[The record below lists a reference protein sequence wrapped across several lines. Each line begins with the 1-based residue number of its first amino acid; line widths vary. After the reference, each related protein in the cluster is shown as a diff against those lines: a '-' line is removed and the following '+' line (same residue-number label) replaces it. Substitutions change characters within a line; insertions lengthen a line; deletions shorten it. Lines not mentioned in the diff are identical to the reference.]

1 MARQQFYVAS
11 WADYDVG
18 DPKTVPRADLEAAVR
33 KAAKAANQRLL
44 RLERAGAT
52 TGVYMSAMQD
62 LGLDRKRFK
71 ERPQKLSIAEL
82 RHEYASLRS
91 FLSAQTSTI
100 QGRKQRLGKI
110 YNTLQARGYEGSY
123 DEAMYDLEKAFT
135 EHIEQYFDSKTV
147 YDAVVKGNVDL
158 LETLANKQEEIRAA
172 PDKGRVLLD
181 YMHQAKE
188 RRENQPKGIAERAK
202 LKGR

>member
-1 MARQQFYVAS
+1 MARQEFYVAS
-11 WADYDVG
+11 WVNYDVG

-62 LGLDRKRFK
+62 LGLDRRRFK

-91 FLSAQTSTI
+91 FLSAQTSTL
-100 QGRKQRLGKI
+100 QGRRKRLGKI
-110 YNTLQARGYEGSY
+110 YDTLVERGYKGSY
-123 DEAMYDLEKAFT
+123 DNAMYDLEKAFT

-147 YDAVVKGNVDL
+147 YDAVVKGNIDL
-158 LETLANKQEEIRAA
+158 LEMLANKQDEIRAA
-172 PDKGRVLLD
+172 PDKGRALLD
-181 YMHQAKE
+181 YMHRAKE
-188 RRENQPKGIAERAK
+188 RRQNQTKRG
-202 LKGR
+202 

>member
-1 MARQQFYVAS
+1 MARQEFYVAS
-11 WADYDVG
+11 WVNYDVG
-18 DPKTVPRADLEAAVR
+18 DPKTVPRAKLEAAVR

-62 LGLDRKRFK
+62 LGLDRRRFK

-91 FLSAQTSTI
+91 FLSAQTSTL
-100 QGRKQRLGKI
+100 QGRRKRLGKI
-110 YNTLQARGYEGSY
+110 YDTLVGRGYKGSY
-123 DEAMYDLEKAFT
+123 DNAMYDLEKAFT

-147 YDAVVKGNVDL
+147 YDAVVKGNIDL
-158 LETLANKQEEIRAA
+158 LEMLANKQDEIRAA
-172 PDKGRVLLD
+172 PDKGRALLD
-181 YMHQAKE
+181 YMHRAKE
-188 RRENQPKGIAERAK
+188 RRQNQTKRG
-202 LKGR
+202 

>member
-11 WADYDVG
+11 WINYDVG

-71 ERPQKLSIAEL
+71 ERPQRICV
-82 RHEYASLRS
+82 
-91 FLSAQTSTI
+91 
-100 QGRKQRLGKI
+100 
-110 YNTLQARGYEGSY
+110 
-123 DEAMYDLEKAFT
+123 FT
-135 EHIEQYFDSKTV
+135 VFFVS
-147 YDAVVKGNVDL
+147 
-158 LETLANKQEEIRAA
+158 ANKYDPGQETTS
-172 PDKGRVLLD
+172 G
-181 YMHQAKE
+181 
-188 RRENQPKGIAERAK
+188 ENI
-202 LKGR
+202 

>member
-52 TGVYMSAMQD
+52 KGVYKSAMQD
-62 LGLDRKRFK
+62 LGLDRVRFA
-71 ERPQKLSIAEL
+71 ERPQKMSLAEL

-91 FLSAQTSTI
+91 FLTAKTSTL
-100 QGRKQRLGKI
+100 QGRNEWLHNI
-110 YNTLQARGYEGSY
+110 YNALLEKGYDKDFET
-123 DEAMYDLEKAFT
+123 AMYDLERAYT
-135 EHIEQYFDSKTV
+135 QDIEQYFSSKTI
-147 YDAVVKGNVDL
+147 YNAVKSGNIDL
-158 LETLANKQEEIRAA
+158 LQTIANKQKELAAA
-172 PDKGRVLLD
+172 PDKGRALLD

>member
-11 WADYDVG
+11 WVNYDVG

-71 ERPQKLSIAEL
+71 ERPQSLSLAEL

-91 FLSAQTSTI
+91 FLSAQTSTL
-100 QGRKQRLGKI
+100 QGRQKRLGKI
-110 YNTLQARGYEGSY
+110 YDTLVARGYKGSY
-123 DEAMYDLEKAFT
+123 DDAMYDLERAFT
-135 EHIEQYFDSKTV
+135 EQIEKYFDSKTT
-147 YDAVVKGNVDL
+147 YNAVVKGDIDVL
-158 LETLANKQEEIRAA
+158 KTMASKQDEIRAA
-172 PDKGRVLLD
+172 PDPGRALLE
-181 YMHQAKE
+181 YMHEAKE
-188 RRENQPKGIAERAK
+188 RRKNQPKGIAERAR
-202 LKGR
+202 LKGK

>member
-1 MARQQFYVAS
+1 MARQQFYVAN
-11 WADYDVG
+11 WANYDIG

-62 LGLDRKRFK
+62 LGLDRRRFK

-91 FLSAQTSTI
+91 FLSAQTSTL
-100 QGRKQRLGKI
+100 QGRQKRLGKI
-110 YNTLQARGYEGSY
+110 YDTLVARGYKSSY
-123 DEAMYDLEKAFT
+123 DNAMFDLEKAFT
-135 EHIEQYFDSKTV
+135 EHIEQYFDSKTI
-147 YDAVVKGNVDL
+147 YDAVVKGNIDL
-158 LETLANKQEEIRAA
+158 LETLVNKQDEIRAA
-172 PDKGRVLLD
+172 PDKGRALLD

-188 RRENQPKGIAERAK
+188 RRKNQTKGD
-202 LKGR
+202 

>member
-1 MARQQFYVAS
+1 MARQQFYVAT
-11 WADYDVG
+11 WANYDVG

-62 LGLDRKRFK
+62 LGLDRRRFK

-91 FLSAQTSTI
+91 FISAQTSTL
-100 QGRKQRLGKI
+100 QGRRKRLGKI
-110 YNTLQARGYEGSY
+110 YDTLVERGYKGSY
-123 DEAMYDLEKAFT
+123 DNAMYDLEKAFT

-147 YDAVVKGNVDL
+147 YDAVVKGNIDL
-158 LETLANKQEEIRAA
+158 LEMLVNKQDEIRAA
-172 PDKGRVLLD
+172 PDKGRALLD

-188 RRENQPKGIAERAK
+188 RRKNQTKRG
-202 LKGR
+202 